1 MIEDSDRRVVERGRS
16 RTGGIAAV
24 ALVAVGAAVAQAFGR
39 FTYGVLLPAV
49 RDDLGISN
57 TVAGTLGTVNVGAY
71 LIGTIVV
78 AAATSR
84 FRLLA
89 VMRVGFVFSTAGLV
103 LAAITPGPWV
113 LAVAM
118 FSSGLGGA
126 MIWIPA
132 PVVAAAALA
141 PERRGLALGS
151 ISSGI
156 GVGIVFTGQLS
167 GYIRSTLGDE
177 SWRTVYV
184 IQAAIAV
191 VVMAATLAFIRHDQA
206 RPSGQRT
213 GIGGF
218 QVLRRMPGWIPATLA
233 YTSFGFMYLLVVA
246 FLTTRL
252 EDDSGW
258 TGSRASLAFTLLG
271 IAVIAGGPL
280 FITVARRVGPRPAL
294 AAAFTGWS
302 LLALA
307 VLPGWLGVTL
317 ASSIGLG
324 LMFGGIP
331 TMITLYV
338 VENTSVEDYGPSYA
352 AATLAFGVA
361 QMLSPQIGG
370 LTADLAG
377 SFAPVFVLSAFF
389 AICGTVASLWLP
401 RRSSS

>member
-1 MIEDSDRRVVERGRS
+1 ML
-16 RTGGIAAV
+16 AV
-24 ALVAVGAAVAQAFGR
+24 ALVAIGAAVAQAFGR
-39 FTYGVLLPAV
+39 FTYGVLLPAI

-71 LIGTIVV
+71 LLGTIIV

-84 FRLLA
+84 FRLLY
-89 VMRVGFVFSTAGLV
+89 VMRVGFVFSTVGLV

-132 PVVAAAALA
+132 PLVAAAALA
-141 PERRGLALGS
+141 PERRGLAVGM
-151 ISSGI
+151 IASGI

-167 GYIRSTLGDE
+167 GYVRSTLGDD

-184 IQAAIAV
+184 IEAVIAV
-191 VVMAATLAFIRHDQA
+191 VVMVATLTLIRHEQA
-206 RPSGQRT
+206 RPTGQRT

-218 QVLRRMPGWIPATLA
+218 HVLRRMSGWLPATLA

-246 FLTTRL
+246 FLTVRL

-258 TGSRASLAFTLLG
+258 SGSRASLAFTLLG
-271 IAVIAGGPL
+271 IAVVFGGPA
-280 FITVARRVGPRPAL
+280 FISVARRIGPRPAL
-294 AAAFTGWS
+294 SAAFAAWGI
-302 LLALA
+302 LVLA
-307 VLPGWLGVTL
+307 VLPGWFGATL
-317 ASSIGLG
+317 LSSVGLG
-324 LMFGGIP
+324 MLFGGIP

-338 VENTSVEDYGPSYA
+338 VENTSVEDYGPTFA

-370 LTADLAG
+370 LTADLTG

-389 AICGTVASLWLP
+389 AGCGAMASLRLP
-401 RRSSS
+401 RRTSTGVAEPAAVSPVQRG